1 MRLPDIAS
9 AMKLKEGAKTAFVCS
24 LAGVKKHT
32 AKSGEMAFLSVEDM
46 SGECECVVFPSVYV
60 TAKPLLESGRRVYIE
75 GRLSPSRDGGMNILA
90 DRILSEEEFTK
101 KVCGGKLFIRCRSTD
116 KDIISACTDIL
127 RKHQGSSPVL
137 FRFSDISRTIAHRE
151 IKTCGISAELIEE
164 LSEAAGTENTALSVV
179 I

>member
-1 MRLPDIAS
+1 
-9 AMKLKEGAKTAFVCS
+9 
-24 LAGVKKHT
+24 
-32 AKSGEMAFLSVEDM
+32 MAFLSVEDM

-101 KVCGGKLFIRCRSTD
+101 KVCGGKLFIRCKSTD
-116 KDIISACTDIL
+116 RDIISACTDIL

-137 FRFSDISRTIAHRE
+137 FRFSDISRTIAHRK